1 MFNQI
6 KLENLLQTKW
16 NLEVEEKIKGQK
28 TRLQTDQEF
37 KQEVFELNK
46 KYNVDMFSTAA
57 RGGKSFAAKKKLG
70 QLKKRIFTLKAIE
83 KKFSTDKRTRP
94 YEIIK
99 KLVENMINLPNAK
112 YKQVQNDV
120 EKNVL
125 RYDPSRE
132 RFNFVRLEK
141 INREKYRLERFDK
154 KNLPEKKAQVKTFAS
169 SGRRSAGARL

>member
-1 MFNQI
+1 
-6 KLENLLQTKW
+6 
-16 NLEVEEKIKGQK
+16 
-28 TRLQTDQEF
+28 
-37 KQEVFELNK
+37 
-46 KYNVDMFSTAA
+46 MFSTAA
-57 RGGKSFAAKKKLG
+57 RGGKSFAAMKKLG
-70 QLKKRIFTLKAIE
+70 ELKKRIFTLKAIE

-112 YKQVQNDV
+112 YKQVPNDV

-132 RFNFVRLEK
+132 RFTFVRLEK

-169 SGRRSAGARL
+169 SGRFTSVDNKSYFHKQETFLITNKQNIDEEFFYWLKSTRTEKKIKI

>member
-1 MFNQI
+1 
-6 KLENLLQTKW
+6 
-16 NLEVEEKIKGQK
+16 
-28 TRLQTDQEF
+28 
-37 KQEVFELNK
+37 
-46 KYNVDMFSTAA
+46 
-57 RGGKSFAAKKKLG
+57 
-70 QLKKRIFTLKAIE
+70 
-83 KKFSTDKRTRP
+83 
-94 YEIIK
+94 
-99 KLVENMINLPNAK
+99 MINLPNAK